1 MNFNFKIAFILSYC
15 QAKTYICTPN
25 LLKKMAKKE
34 KTKDELPKA
43 KFSKENFKK
52 SFRLFKY
59 LGKSKWLFT
68 LGMVFIAGTAA
79 VGLYFPVAAGKM
91 FGYLGNTG
99 MDTSAFSNMVTGTG
113 KELLILLVIQG
124 IVSFG
129 RVYTFSIVTEN
140 ILKGLRT
147 DTFNKLVQMPM
158 SFFSKNQVADLSSRV
173 ATDINVISEAFTISI
188 AEVIRQTIVGIG
200 GLCLL
205 VYFTSWD
212 VAKWFIV
219 IIPPITVVAI
229 LYGRK
234 IRGYSKALQDKIAE
248 SGIIVSEALT
258 GITSVKAFTN
268 EHIEISKYDK
278 VTSEIR
284 KFGIKYGVMRGA
296 FFAFIIMCVF
306 GAIFFILYKMLLL
319 INTGELTTENFGKF
333 MMLSLFVAGSLG
345 GLPEQLASIQRALGA
360 TDRVFEI
367 IDDRNEE
374 INLAFA
380 TNDNSKRVKGDL
392 EFKNIQFT
400 YPTRPDF
407 VVLKNISFNAKAG
420 ETIALV
426 GSSGSG
432 KSTLASLALRFY
444 EPNGGEYTIDG
455 KKSTDYEL
463 TELRDQMAIVPQ
475 DVLLFGGTI
484 KENIMYGKP
493 NATEA
498 EIIDAAKQANAYDF
512 IMSFPEKFETR
523 VGDRGIQLS
532 GGQRQRVAIARAV
545 LKNPSI
551 LILDE
556 ATSSL
561 DSESERLVQE
571 ALDKLMVGRT
581 SIVIAHRLSTI
592 RNADKIIVLQ
602 KGEVLETGTHQELI
616 TNETGL
622 YHKLSKLQF
631 ELN

>member
-1 MNFNFKIAFILSYC
+1 
-15 QAKTYICTPN
+15 
-25 LLKKMAKKE
+25 MAKATGVKH
-34 KTKDELPKA
+34 KSKDDIPKA
-43 KFSKENFKK
+43 KLSKENFKK

-59 LGKSKWLFT
+59 LGKSKWLFG
-68 LGMVFIAGTAA
+68 LGMFFVAGTAA
-79 VGLYFPVAAGKM
+79 VGLYFPIVAGKM
-91 FGYLGNTG
+91 FGYMGQLGMSTDLFKDSVSG
-99 MDTSAFSNMVTGTG
+99 TGT
-113 KELLILLVIQG
+113 ELLILLVIQG
-124 IVSFG
+124 LISFG

-158 SFFSKNQVADLSSRV
+158 SFFSKNQVADLSSRLS
-173 ATDINVISEAFTISI
+173 TDINVISEAFTVNIS
-188 AEVIRQTIVGIG
+188 EVIRQTIVGVG
-200 GLCLL
+200 GVILL
-205 VYFTSWD
+205 VYFTGWD
-212 VAKWFIV
+212 VAKWFLV
-219 IIPPITVVAI
+219 IIPPITVLAI

-234 IRGYSKALQDKIAE
+234 IRGYSKALQDKISE
-248 SGIIVSEALT
+248 SSVIVSEALT

-268 EHIEISKYDK
+268 EHLEIGRYDR

-296 FFAFIIMCVF
+296 FFAFIIMCIF
-306 GAIFFILYKMLLL
+306 GSIFFILYKMLLL
-319 INTGELTTENFGKF
+319 MKSGVLEPEEFGIF

-367 IDDRNEE
+367 IDDKNEE

-380 TNDNSKRVKGDL
+380 ANDTSKRVKGDL

-407 VVLKNISFNAKAG
+407 TVLHNISFRVKAG

-455 KKSTDYEL
+455 KKSTDYSL

-484 KENIMYGKP
+484 KENILYGKP

-498 EIIDAAKQANAYDF
+498 EIIGAAKQANAYDF
-512 IMSFPEKFETR
+512 IMSFPDKFETL

-602 KGEVLETGTHQELI
+602 KGEVLESGTHQELM
-616 TNETGL
+616 TNDAGL
-622 YHKLSKLQF
+622 YQKLSKLQF

>member
-1 MNFNFKIAFILSYC
+1 
-15 QAKTYICTPN
+15 
-25 LLKKMAKKE
+25 MAKKQKATE
-34 KTKDELPKA
+34 DLPKA
-43 KFSKENFKK
+43 KLSAQNFKK
-52 SFRLFKY
+52 SFRLFQY
-59 LGKSKWLFT
+59 LGNSKWIFVI
-68 LGMVFIAGTAA
+68 GMFFVLATAI
-79 VGLYFPVAAGKM
+79 VGLYFPIMAGKM
-91 FGYLGNTG
+91 FGYLGQTT
-99 MDTSAFSNMVTGTG
+99 MAPDIFKDTVSGTG
-113 KELLILLVIQG
+113 IELLILLIVQG

-140 ILKGLRT
+140 ILKGLRI
-147 DTFNKLVQMPM
+147 DTFKKLVRLPM
-158 SFFSKNQVADLSSRV
+158 SFFSKNQVADLSSRL
-173 ATDINVISEAFTISI
+173 ATDINVISEAFTVSI
-188 AEVIRQTIVGIG
+188 AEVIRQSIVGVG
-200 GLCLL
+200 GLILL
-205 VYFTSWD
+205 VTYTGWD
-212 VAKWFIV
+212 VAKWFLA
-219 IIPPITVVAI
+219 IIPPITFIAI
-229 LYGRK
+229 IYGRK
-234 IRGYSKALQDKIAE
+234 IRKYSKNFQDKISE
-248 SGIIVSEALT
+248 SSIIVSEALT

-268 EHIEISKYDK
+268 EQLEISKYDK
-278 VTSEIR
+278 VTTDIR
-284 KFGIKYGVMRGA
+284 KNGVVYGVMRGA

-306 GAIFFILYKMLLL
+306 GSIFFILYQMLLL
-319 INTGELTTENFGKF
+319 LNQIGPDGKPLLLPENFGIF
-333 MMLSLFVAGSLG
+333 MMLSLFVAASLG

-367 IDDRNEE
+367 IDETHEE
-374 INLAFA
+374 INLAHK
-380 TNDNSKRVKGDL
+380 NNLNQHRLEGNL

-407 VVLKNISFNAKAG
+407 QVLKNISFTAKAG

-444 EPNGGEYTIDG
+444 EPNSGQYIIDG
-455 KKSTDYEL
+455 KLSSDYEL

-484 KENIMYGKP
+484 RENILYGKP
-493 NATEA
+493 SATDN
-498 EIIDAAKQANAYDF
+498 EIIEAAKQANAYDF
-512 IMSFPEKFETR
+512 IMSFPDKFETM

-592 RNADKIIVLQ
+592 RNADKIVVLQ
-602 KGEVLETGTHQELI
+602 KGEVLESGTHQELI
-616 TNETGL
+616 TNENGL
-622 YHKLSKLQF
+622 YYKLSKMQY
-631 ELN
+631 ELS

>member
-1 MNFNFKIAFILSYC
+1 
-15 QAKTYICTPN
+15 
-25 LLKKMAKKE
+25 MAKATRVKH
-34 KTKDELPKA
+34 KDQDDIPKA
-43 KFSKENFKK
+43 KFSSANFKK

-59 LGKSKWLFT
+59 LGKSKWIFA
-68 LGMVFIAGTAA
+68 LGMVFVAGTAA

-91 FGYLGNTG
+91 FGYLGQTG
-99 MDTSAFSNMVTGTG
+99 MATVTFKNMVSGTG
-113 KELLILLVIQG
+113 IELFILLVVQG
-124 IVSFG
+124 MVSFG
-129 RVYTFSIVTEN
+129 RVFTFSIVTEN

-158 SFFSKNQVADLSSRV
+158 SFFSKNQVADLSSRLS
-173 ATDINVISEAFTISI
+173 TDINVISEAFTVNI
-188 AEVIRQTIVGIG
+188 AEVIRQTIVGVG

-212 VAKWFIV
+212 VAKWFII
-219 IIPPITVVAI
+219 IIPPITLVAI

-234 IRGYSKALQDKIAE
+234 IRKYSKALQDKISE
-248 SGIIVSEALT
+248 SSVIVSESLT

-268 EHIEISKYDK
+268 ENLEIGKYDK
-278 VTSEIR
+278 VTSDIR
-284 KFGIKYGVMRGA
+284 SFGIKYGVMRGS
-296 FFAFIIMCVF
+296 FFAFIIMCIF
-306 GAIFFILYKMLLL
+306 GSIFFILYKMLLL
-319 INTGELTTENFGKF
+319 INTGELSTENFGKF

-360 TDRVFEI
+360 TDRVFDI
-367 IDDRNEE
+367 IDDTHEE
-374 INLAFA
+374 INLAHK
-380 TNDNSKRVKGDL
+380 NNLNLSRVKGDI

-400 YPTRPDF
+400 YPTRADF
-407 VVLKNISFNAKAG
+407 QVLKNISFSAKAG
-420 ETIALV
+420 ETVALV

-432 KSTLASLALRFY
+432 KSTLASLVLRFY
-444 EPNGGEYTIDG
+444 EPNSGEYLIDG
-455 KKSTDYEL
+455 KKSSDYEL

-484 KENIMYGKP
+484 RENILYGKP
-493 NATEA
+493 NATPE
-498 EIIDAAKQANAYDF
+498 EVIEAAKQANAYDF
-512 IMSFPEKFETR
+512 IMSFPDKFETL

-561 DSESERLVQE
+561 DSESERLVQD

-592 RNADKIIVLQ
+592 RNADKIVVLQ
-602 KGEVLETGTHQELI
+602 KGEVIESGTHKELI
-616 TNETGL
+616 MNDLGL
-622 YHKLSKLQF
+622 YYKLSKIQY

>member
-1 MNFNFKIAFILSYC
+1 
-15 QAKTYICTPN
+15 
-25 LLKKMAKKE
+25 MAKATGVKH
-34 KTKDELPKA
+34 KAKDDIPKA
-43 KFSKENFKK
+43 KLSKENFKK

-59 LGKSKWLFT
+59 LGNSKWIFA
-68 LGMVFIAGTAA
+68 LGMVFVAGTAA
-79 VGLYFPVAAGKM
+79 VGLYFPIVAGKM
-91 FGYLGNTG
+91 FGYMGQLGMASDKFTSKVSGTG
-99 MDTSAFSNMVTGTG
+99 MD
-113 KELLILLVIQG
+113 LLILLVIQG
-124 IVSFG
+124 LVSFG

-158 SFFSKNQVADLSSRV
+158 SFFSKNQVADLSSRLS
-173 ATDINVISEAFTISI
+173 TDINVISEAFTVNI
-188 AEVIRQTIVGIG
+188 AEVIRQTIVGVG
-200 GLCLL
+200 GVILL
-205 VYFTSWD
+205 VYFTGWD
-212 VAKWFIV
+212 VAKWFLV

-234 IRGYSKALQDKIAE
+234 IRGYSKSLQDKISE
-248 SGIIVSEALT
+248 SSVIVSEALT

-268 EHIEISKYDK
+268 EQLEIGKYNK

-296 FFAFIIMCVF
+296 FFAFIIMCIF
-306 GAIFFILYKMLLL
+306 GSIFFILFKMLLL
-319 INTGELTTENFGKF
+319 MKSGILQPEEFGIF

-367 IDDRNEE
+367 IDDTNEQ
-374 INLAFA
+374 INLAHR
-380 TNDNSKRVKGDL
+380 NNLNLSRIKGDL

-407 VVLKNISFNAKAG
+407 VVLKDVSFTAKAG

-432 KSTLASLALRFY
+432 KSTLASMALRFY
-444 EPNGGEYTIDG
+444 EPNAGEYIIDG
-455 KKSTDYEL
+455 KKSTEYEL

-484 KENIMYGKP
+484 KENILYGKP
-493 NATEA
+493 NASEA
-498 EIIDAAKQANAYDF
+498 EVLDAAKQANAYDF
-512 IMSFPEKFETR
+512 IMSFPDKFETL

-592 RNADKIIVLQ
+592 RNADKIVVLQ
-602 KGEVLETGTHQELI
+602 KGEVVEMGTHQELM
-616 TNETGL
+616 TNNTGL
-622 YHKLSKLQF
+622 YQKLSKLQF

>member
-1 MNFNFKIAFILSYC
+1 
-15 QAKTYICTPN
+15 
-25 LLKKMAKKE
+25 MAKGKMVTH
-34 KTKDELPKA
+34 KSKDDIPKA
-43 KFSKENFKK
+43 KLSSENFKK

-59 LGKSKWLFT
+59 LGKSKWLFI
-68 LGMVFIAGTAA
+68 LGMFFIAGTAS

-99 MDTSAFSNMVTGTG
+99 MDTSAFSSMVTGTG
-113 KELLILLVIQG
+113 VELLILLVIQG
-124 IVSFG
+124 FVSFG

-173 ATDINVISEAFTISI
+173 ATDINVISEAFTINI
-188 AEVIRQTIVGIG
+188 AEVIRQTIVGVG
-200 GLCLL
+200 GIVLL

-229 LYGRK
+229 FYGRK
-234 IRGYSKALQDKIAE
+234 IRAYSKGLQDKISE
-248 SGIIVSEALT
+248 SSVIVSEALT

-268 EHIEISKYDK
+268 EQLEIGKYDR
-278 VTSEIR
+278 VTNDIR

-296 FFAFIIMCVF
+296 FFAFIILCVF
-306 GAIFFILYKMLLL
+306 GSIFFILYKMLLL

-367 IDDRNEE
+367 IDDTNEH
-374 INLAFA
+374 INLAHR
-380 TNDNSKRVKGDL
+380 NNLNLNRVKGEL

-400 YPTRPDF
+400 YPTRADF
-407 VVLKNISFNAKAG
+407 VVLKDISFSAKAG
-420 ETIALV
+420 ETVALV

-444 EPNGGEYTIDG
+444 EPNAGEYIIDG

-484 KENIMYGKP
+484 RENILYGKP

-498 EIIDAAKQANAYDF
+498 EVIEAAKQANAFDF
-512 IMSFPEKFETR
+512 VMSFPDKFETL

-571 ALDKLMVGRT
+571 ALDKLMLGRT

-592 RNADKIIVLQ
+592 RNADKIVVLQ
-602 KGEVLETGTHQELI
+602 KGEVVEMGTHNELI
-616 TNETGL
+616 KNENGL
-622 YHKLSKLQF
+622 YHKLSKLQY

>member
-1 MNFNFKIAFILSYC
+1 M
-15 QAKTYICTPN
+15 
-25 LLKKMAKKE
+25 
-34 KTKDELPKA
+34 
-43 KFSKENFKK
+43 
-52 SFRLFKY
+52 
-59 LGKSKWLFT
+59 
-68 LGMVFIAGTAA
+68 
-79 VGLYFPVAAGKM
+79 
-91 FGYLGNTG
+91 
-99 MDTSAFSNMVTGTG
+99 
-113 KELLILLVIQG
+113 
-124 IVSFG
+124 
-129 RVYTFSIVTEN
+129 
-140 ILKGLRT
+140 
-147 DTFNKLVQMPM
+147 
-158 SFFSKNQVADLSSRV
+158 ADLSSRLS
-173 ATDINVISEAFTISI
+173 TDINVISEAFTVNI
-188 AEVIRQTIVGIG
+188 AEVIRQTIVGVG
-200 GLCLL
+200 GVILL
-205 VYFTSWD
+205 VYFTGWD
-212 VAKWFIV
+212 VAKWFLV

-229 LYGRK
+229 LYGKK
-234 IRGYSKALQDKIAE
+234 IRGYSKALQDKISE
-248 SGIIVSEALT
+248 SSVIVSEALT

-268 EHIEISKYDK
+268 EHIEIGKYDS
-278 VTSEIR
+278 VTNDIR
-284 KFGIKYGVMRGA
+284 KFGIKYGIMRGA
-296 FFAFIIMCVF
+296 FFAFIIMCIF
-306 GAIFFILYKMLLL
+306 GSIFFILYKMLLL
-319 INTGELTTENFGKF
+319 MKSGVLEPEEFGIF

-374 INLAFA
+374 INLAFSS
-380 TNDNSKRVKGDL
+380 NNNSKRVKGDL

-407 VVLKNISFNAKAG
+407 EVLKNISFSAKAG

-432 KSTLASLALRFY
+432 KSTIASLALRFY
-444 EPNGGEYTIDG
+444 EPNGGEYIIDG
-455 KKSTDYEL
+455 KKSTEYEL

-484 KENIMYGKP
+484 KENILYGKP
-493 NATEA
+493 NATELEVIEA
-498 EIIDAAKQANAYDF
+498 SKQANAYDF
-512 IMSFPEKFETR
+512 IMSFPDKFETL

-592 RNADKIIVLQ
+592 RNADKIVVLQ
-602 KGEVLETGTHQELI
+602 KGEVLEIGNHQELI
-616 TNETGL
+616 SNEAGL
-622 YHKLSKLQF
+622 YHKLSRLQF

>member
-1 MNFNFKIAFILSYC
+1 
-15 QAKTYICTPN
+15 
-25 LLKKMAKKE
+25 MAKATSVKH
-34 KTKDELPKA
+34 KATDDIPKA
-43 KFSKENFKK
+43 KLSIENFKK
-52 SFRLFKY
+52 SFRLFQY
-59 LGKSKWLFT
+59 LGKSKWIFILGLFFV
-68 LGMVFIAGTAA
+68 LGTAI
-79 VGLYFPVAAGKM
+79 VGLYFPIMAGKM
-91 FGYLGNTG
+91 FGYLGQT
-99 MDTSAFSNMVTGTG
+99 NMTPSLFKNAVSGTG
-113 KELLILLVIQG
+113 LELLILLVIQG
-124 IVSFG
+124 LVSFG

-140 ILKGLRT
+140 ILKGIRT
-147 DTFNKLVQMPM
+147 ETFNKLIKMPM
-158 SFFSKNQVADLSSRV
+158 SFYSKNQVADLSSRIS
-173 ATDINVISEAFTISI
+173 TDINVISEAFTTSI
-188 AEVIRQTIVGIG
+188 TEVIRQTIVGVG
-200 GLCLL
+200 GLILL
-205 VYFTSWD
+205 VTYTGWD
-212 VAKWFIV
+212 VAKWFII
-219 IIPPITVVAI
+219 IIPPITAIAI

-234 IRGYSKALQDKIAE
+234 IRKYSKGFQDKISE
-248 SGIIVSEALT
+248 SNVVVSEALT

-268 EHIEISKYDK
+268 EALEINKFRRITTD
-278 VTSEIR
+278 IR
-284 KFGIKYGVMRGA
+284 SFGIKYGVMRGA

-306 GAIFFILYKMLLL
+306 GSIFFILYQMLLL
-319 INTGELTTENFGKF
+319 LNKPGGLTPENFGIF
-333 MMLSLFVAGSLG
+333 MMLALFVAASLG

-367 IDDRNEE
+367 IDGKNEE
-374 INLAFA
+374 INLAHI
-380 TNDNSKRVKGDL
+380 NNQNRSRVNGDL

-407 VVLKNISFNAKAG
+407 QVLKNVSFSAKAG

-444 EPNGGEYTIDG
+444 EPNSGQYTIDG
-455 KKSTDYEL
+455 KLSTDYEL

-484 KENIMYGKP
+484 RENILYGKP
-493 NATEA
+493 SASND
-498 EIIDAAKQANAYDF
+498 EIIEAAKQANAYDF
-512 IMSFPEKFETR
+512 IMSFPDQFETL

-571 ALDKLMVGRT
+571 ALDKLMIGRT

-592 RNADKIIVLQ
+592 RNADKIVVLQ

-616 TNETGL
+616 TNESGL
-622 YHKLSKLQF
+622 YYKLSKMQF
-631 ELN
+631 ELS

>member
-1 MNFNFKIAFILSYC
+1 MADATDVKH
-15 QAKTYICTPN
+15 K
-25 LLKKMAKKE
+25 LKDNM
-34 KTKDELPKA
+34 PKA
-43 KFSKENFKK
+43 KLSRANFKK

-59 LGKSKWLFT
+59 LGSSKWLFM
-68 LGMVFIAGTAA
+68 LGMLFIAGTAV

-99 MDTSAFSNMVTGTG
+99 MDSSAFSNMVSGTG
-113 KELLILLVIQG
+113 LELLVLLVIQG
-124 IVSFG
+124 LVSFG
-129 RVYTFSIVTEN
+129 RVYTFSVVTEN

-173 ATDINVISEAFTISI
+173 ATDINVISEAFTVNI
-188 AEVIRQTIVGIG
+188 AEVIRQTIVGVG
-200 GLCLL
+200 GLVLL

-234 IRGYSKALQDKIAE
+234 IRGYSKALQDKISE
-248 SGIIVSEALT
+248 SSIIVSEALT

-268 EHIEISKYDK
+268 EQLEIGKYDK

-284 KFGIKYGVMRGA
+284 TFGIKYGVMRGA

-319 INTGELTTENFGKF
+319 INTHELSTENFGKF
-333 MMLSLFVAGSLG
+333 MMLSIFVAGSLG

-367 IDDRNEE
+367 IDDKNEE
-374 INLAFA
+374 INL
-380 TNDNSKRVKGDL
+380 THRNNLNLNRVKGDL

-407 VVLKNISFNAKAG
+407 VVLKDVSFSVKAG
-420 ETIALV
+420 QTVALV
-426 GSSGSG
+426 GGSGSG
-432 KSTLASLALRFY
+432 KSTLASMTLRFY
-444 EPNGGEYTIDG
+444 EPNAGEYLIDG

-484 KENIMYGKP
+484 RENILYGKP
-493 NATEA
+493 NATDA
-498 EIIDAAKQANAYDF
+498 EVIEAAKQANAYDF
-512 IMSFPEKFETR
+512 IMSFPDQFETL

-592 RNADKIIVLQ
+592 RNADKIVVLQ
-602 KGEVLETGTHQELI
+602 KGEVVEMGTHQELM
-616 TNETGL
+616 THDTGL
-622 YHKLSKLQF
+622 YQKLSKMQY

>member
-1 MNFNFKIAFILSYC
+1 MIPCAVKTVHLHTNFHG
-15 QAKTYICTPN
+15 T
-25 LLKKMAKKE
+25 MAKGVKH
-34 KTKDELPKA
+34 KAKDDIPKA
-43 KFSKENFKK
+43 RLSKENFKK

-59 LGKSKWLFT
+59 LGKSKWIFA
-68 LGMVFIAGTAA
+68 LGMVFIGGTAA

-91 FGYLGNTG
+91 FGYLGQTSEATEKFKG
-99 MDTSAFSNMVTGTG
+99 MVSGTG
-113 KELLILLVIQG
+113 LELFVLLIIQG
-124 IVSFG
+124 LVSFG
-129 RVYTFSIVTEN
+129 RVFTFSIVTEN

-158 SFFSKNQVADLSSRV
+158 SFFSKNQVADLSSRLS
-173 ATDINVISEAFTISI
+173 TDINVISEAFTVNI
-188 AEVIRQTIVGIG
+188 AEVIRQSIVGVG

-234 IRGYSKALQDKIAE
+234 IRKYSKGLQDKIAE
-248 SGIIVSEALT
+248 SSIIVSEALT

-268 EHIEISKYDK
+268 ESLEIGKYDT
-278 VTSEIR
+278 VTTDIR
-284 KFGIKYGVMRGA
+284 KFGIKYGVMRGS
-296 FFAFIIMCVF
+296 FFAFIITCIF
-306 GAIFFILYKMLLL
+306 GSIFFILYKMLLL
-319 INTGELTTENFGKF
+319 INTGELSTENFGKF

-360 TDRVFEI
+360 TDRVFDI
-367 IDDRNEE
+367 IDDTHEE
-374 INLAFA
+374 IDLQHQQ
-380 TNDNSKRVKGDL
+380 TSQLERLKGDI
-392 EFKNIQFT
+392 EFKNIRFT

-407 VVLKNISFNAKAG
+407 TVLHDISFHAKPG
-420 ETIALV
+420 ETVALV

-432 KSTLASLALRFY
+432 KSTLASLTLRFY
-444 EPNGGEYTIDG
+444 EPDSGEYLIDG
-455 KKSTDYEL
+455 KKSSDYEL
-463 TELRDQMAIVPQ
+463 TQLREQMAIVPQ

-484 KENIMYGKP
+484 KENILYGKP
-493 NATEA
+493 NASEE
-498 EIIDAAKQANAYDF
+498 EIISAAKQANAYDF
-512 IMSFPEKFETR
+512 IMSFPDKFETR

-561 DSESERLVQE
+561 DSESERLVQD

-592 RNADKIIVLQ
+592 RNADKIVVLQ
-602 KGEVLETGTHQELI
+602 KGEVVETGTHKELI
-616 TNETGL
+616 TQDQGL
-622 YHKLSKLQF
+622 YYKLSKIQYELQ
-631 ELN
+631 

>member
-1 MNFNFKIAFILSYC
+1 
-15 QAKTYICTPN
+15 
-25 LLKKMAKKE
+25 MAKRRNGLSTDTE
-34 KTKDELPKA
+34 DVPKA
-43 KFSKENFKK
+43 KFSKANFKK
-52 SFRLFKY
+52 SFRLFRY
-59 LGKSKWLFT
+59 LGTSKWLFV
-68 LGMVFIAGTAA
+68 LGMLFIGGTAA

-91 FGYLGNTG
+91 FGYLGSTG
-99 MDTSAFSNMVTGTG
+99 MKAEEFGNIVSGTG
-113 KELLILLVIQG
+113 LELLILLVVQG
-124 IVSFG
+124 LVSFG

-140 ILKGLRT
+140 ILKGLRL
-147 DTFNKLVQMPM
+147 DTFSKLVQMPM
-158 SFFSKNQVADLSSRV
+158 TYFSRNQVADLSSRV
-173 ATDINVISEAFTISI
+173 ATDINVISEAFTVSI
-188 AEVIRQTIVGIG
+188 AEVIRQSIVGAG

-219 IIPPITVVAI
+219 IIPPITLIAI
-229 LYGRK
+229 IYGKK
-234 IRGYSKALQDKIAE
+234 IRGYSKALQDKISE
-248 SGIIVSEALT
+248 SSIIVSEALT

-268 EHIEISKYDK
+268 ERLEIDKYDR

-284 KFGIKYGVMRGA
+284 KFGVKYGIMRGA

-306 GAIFFILYKMLLL
+306 GSIFFILYKMLLM
-319 INTGELTTENFGKF
+319 INSGELTTENFGKF

-367 IDDRNEE
+367 IDSPNEQ
-374 INLAFA
+374 INLAHP
-380 TNDNSKRVKGDL
+380 NNLNLNRVKGDL
-392 EFKNIQFT
+392 EFRNIHFT

-407 VVLKNISFNAKAG
+407 PVLKNVSFDVNAG
-420 ETIALV
+420 QTVALV

-432 KSTLASLALRFY
+432 KSTLASIALRFY
-444 EPNGGEYTIDG
+444 EPNLGEYIIDG
-455 KKSTDYEL
+455 KKSTEYDL
-463 TELRDQMAIVPQ
+463 TEFRDQIAIVPQ

-484 KENIMYGKP
+484 KENILYGKP
-493 NATEA
+493 NATE
-498 EIIDAAKQANAYDF
+498 EEVMEAAKQANAYDF
-512 IMSFPEKFETR
+512 IMGFPDKFNTL

-571 ALDKLMVGRT
+571 ALDKLMIGRT

-592 RNADKIIVLQ
+592 RNADKIVVLH
-602 KGEVLETGTHQELI
+602 KGEVVEIGTHQELI
-616 TNETGL
+616 NNHSGL
-622 YHKLSKLQF
+622 YQKLNKLQI
-631 ELN
+631 EINV

>member
-1 MNFNFKIAFILSYC
+1 
-15 QAKTYICTPN
+15 
-25 LLKKMAKKE
+25 MAKKQKATE
-34 KTKDELPKA
+34 DLPKA
-43 KFSKENFKK
+43 KLSAQNFKK
-52 SFRLFKY
+52 SFRLFQY
-59 LGKSKWLFT
+59 LGNSKWIFVI
-68 LGMVFIAGTAA
+68 GMFFVLATAI
-79 VGLYFPVAAGKM
+79 VGLYFPIMAGKM
-91 FGYLGNTG
+91 FGYLGQTT
-99 MDTSAFSNMVTGTG
+99 MAPDIFKDTVSGTG
-113 KELLILLVIQG
+113 IELLILLIVQG

-140 ILKGLRT
+140 ILKGLRI
-147 DTFNKLVQMPM
+147 DTFKKLVRLPM
-158 SFFSKNQVADLSSRV
+158 SFFSKNQVADLSSRL
-173 ATDINVISEAFTISI
+173 ATDINVISEAFTVSI
-188 AEVIRQTIVGIG
+188 AEVIRQSIVGVG
-200 GLCLL
+200 GLILL
-205 VYFTSWD
+205 VTYTGWD
-212 VAKWFIV
+212 VAKWFLA
-219 IIPPITVVAI
+219 IIPPITFIAI
-229 LYGRK
+229 IYGRK
-234 IRGYSKALQDKIAE
+234 IRKYSKNFQDKISE
-248 SGIIVSEALT
+248 SSIIVSEALT

-268 EHIEISKYDK
+268 EQLEISKYDK
-278 VTSEIR
+278 VTTDIR
-284 KFGIKYGVMRGA
+284 KNGVVYGVMRGA

-306 GAIFFILYKMLLL
+306 GSIFFILYQMLLL
-319 INTGELTTENFGKF
+319 LNQIGPDGKPLLLPENFGIF
-333 MMLSLFVAGSLG
+333 MMLSLFVAASLG

-367 IDDRNEE
+367 IDETHEE
-374 INLAFA
+374 INLAHK
-380 TNDNSKRVKGDL
+380 NNLNQHRLEGDL

-407 VVLKNISFNAKAG
+407 QVLKNISFSAKAG

-444 EPNGGEYTIDG
+444 EPNSGQYIIDG
-455 KKSTDYEL
+455 KLSSDYEL

-484 KENIMYGKP
+484 RENILYGKP
-493 NATEA
+493 SATDN
-498 EIIDAAKQANAYDF
+498 EIIEAAKQANAYDF
-512 IMSFPEKFETR
+512 IMSFPDKFETM

-592 RNADKIIVLQ
+592 RNADKIVVLQ
-602 KGEVLETGTHQELI
+602 KGEVLESGTHQELI
-616 TNETGL
+616 TNENGL
-622 YHKLSKLQF
+622 YYKLSKMQY
-631 ELN
+631 ELS

>member
-1 MNFNFKIAFILSYC
+1 
-15 QAKTYICTPN
+15 
-25 LLKKMAKKE
+25 MAKKD
-34 KTKDELPKA
+34 KAKDEIPKA

-52 SFRLFKY
+52 SLRLFKY
-59 LGKSKWLFT
+59 LGKSKWIFV
-68 LGMVFIAGTAA
+68 LGMFFVVATAV
-79 VGLYFPVAAGKM
+79 VGLYFPIMAGKM
-91 FGYLGNTG
+91 FGYLGQT
-99 MDTSAFSNMVTGTG
+99 NMATNLFKDSVSGTG
-113 KELLILLVIQG
+113 FELFILLVVQG

-129 RVYTFSIVTEN
+129 RVYTFSVVTEN

-158 SFFSKNQVADLSSRV
+158 SFFSKNQVADLSSRLS
-173 ATDINVISEAFTISI
+173 TDINVISEAFTVNI
-188 AEVIRQTIVGIG
+188 AEIIRQTIVGLG
-200 GLCLL
+200 GLILL
-205 VYFTSWD
+205 VTFTGWQ
-212 VAKWFIV
+212 VAQWFIV
-219 IIPPITVVAI
+219 IIPPITVIAI
-229 LYGRK
+229 LYGRR
-234 IRGYSKALQDKIAE
+234 IRKYSKGLQDKISE
-248 SGIIVSEALT
+248 SSVIVSEALT
-258 GITSVKAFTN
+258 GITSVKAYTN
-268 EHIEISKYDK
+268 EMVEIKKYNT
-278 VTSEIR
+278 VTDEIR
-284 KFGIKYGVMRGA
+284 QFGIKYGVMRGA

-306 GAIFFILYKMLLL
+306 GSIFFILYKMLLL
-319 INTGELTTENFGKF
+319 INSGELSSENFGIF
-333 MMLSLFVAGSLG
+333 MMLSLFVAASLG

-360 TDRVFEI
+360 TDRVFDI
-367 IDDRNEE
+367 IDDTHET
-374 INLAFA
+374 INLAYK
-380 TNDNSKRVKGDL
+380 TNQNTNRVKGDI

-400 YPTRPDF
+400 YPTRKDF
-407 VVLKNISFNAKAG
+407 QVLKNISFSAKAG

-444 EPNGGEYTIDG
+444 EPNAGEYIIDG

-484 KENIMYGKP
+484 LENILYGKP
-493 NATEA
+493 NATE
-498 EIIDAAKQANAYDF
+498 EEVIDAAKQANAYDF

-592 RNADKIIVLQ
+592 KNADKIVVLQ
-602 KGEVLETGTHQELI
+602 KGEVVEIGKHHELI
-616 TNETGL
+616 VNEGGL
-622 YHKLSKLQF
+622 YQKLSKIQF

>member
-1 MNFNFKIAFILSYC
+1 
-15 QAKTYICTPN
+15 
-25 LLKKMAKKE
+25 MAKKE
-34 KTKDELPKA
+34 KAKEELPKA
-43 KFSKENFKK
+43 KFSKKNIKK
-52 SFRLFKY
+52 SLRLFKY
-59 LGKSKWLFT
+59 LGKTKGIFI
-68 LGMVFIAGTAA
+68 LGMFFVLATAI
-79 VGLYFPVAAGKM
+79 VGLYFPLMAGKM
-91 FGYLGNTG
+91 FGFFGQTG
-99 MDTSAFSNMVTGTG
+99 MTPEVFKDSVSGTG
-113 KELLILLVIQG
+113 MELLILLVVQG
-124 IVSFG
+124 FVSFG

-147 DTFNKLVQMPM
+147 ETFNKLVQMPM
-158 SFFSKNQVADLSSRV
+158 SFFSKNQVAELSSRLS
-173 ATDINVISEAFTISI
+173 TDINVISEAFTVNI
-188 AEVIRQTIVGIG
+188 AEVIRQTIVGGG
-200 GLCLL
+200 GLILL
-205 VYFTSWD
+205 VSYTGWD
-212 VAKWFIV
+212 VAKWFLA
-219 IIPPITVVAI
+219 IIPPITLVAI
-229 LYGRK
+229 VYGRK
-234 IRGYSKALQDKIAE
+234 IRKYSKGFQEKIAE
-248 SGIIVSEALT
+248 SSIIVSEALT

-268 EHIEISKYDK
+268 ENVEINKYGT
-278 VTSEIR
+278 VTDEIR
-284 KFGIKYGVMRGA
+284 KYGVKYGIMRGA
-296 FFAFIIMCVF
+296 FFAFIITCVF
-306 GAIFFILYKMLLL
+306 GSIFFILYQMLLL
-319 INTGELTTENFGKF
+319 KNSGKLSPENFGVF
-333 MMLSLFVAGSLG
+333 MMLSLFVAASLG

-360 TDRVFEI
+360 TDRVFDI
-367 IDDRNEE
+367 IDERNEE
-374 INLAFA
+374 INLAHR
-380 TNDNSKRVKGDL
+380 NNLNLRRVKGDL

-400 YPTRPDF
+400 YPTRKDYQ
-407 VVLKNISFNAKAG
+407 VLHNISFHAKAG

-444 EPNGGEYTIDG
+444 EPNEGEYIIDG
-455 KKSTDYEL
+455 KRSTDYEL

-484 KENIMYGKP
+484 RENILYGKP
-493 NATEA
+493 NATDE
-498 EIIDAAKQANAYDF
+498 EVIDAAKQANAYDF

-592 RNADKIIVLQ
+592 KNADKIVVLQ
-602 KGEVLETGTHQELI
+602 KGEVVEIGKHHELI
-616 TNETGL
+616 ANETGL
-622 YHKLSKLQF
+622 YHKLSKIQY

>member
-1 MNFNFKIAFILSYC
+1 MIPCAVKTVHLHTNFHG
-15 QAKTYICTPN
+15 T
-25 LLKKMAKKE
+25 MAKGVKH
-34 KTKDELPKA
+34 KAKDDIPKA
-43 KFSKENFKK
+43 RLSKENFKK

-59 LGKSKWLFT
+59 LGKSKWIFAV
-68 LGMVFIAGTAA
+68 GMVFIGGTAA

-91 FGYLGNTG
+91 FGYLGQTSEATEKFKG
-99 MDTSAFSNMVTGTG
+99 MVSGTG
-113 KELLILLVIQG
+113 LELFVLLIIQG
-124 IVSFG
+124 LVSFG
-129 RVYTFSIVTEN
+129 RVFTFSIVTEN

-158 SFFSKNQVADLSSRV
+158 SFFSKNQVADLSSRLS
-173 ATDINVISEAFTISI
+173 TDINVISEAFTVNI
-188 AEVIRQTIVGIG
+188 AEVIRQSIVGVG

-234 IRGYSKALQDKIAE
+234 IRKYSKGLQDKIAE
-248 SGIIVSEALT
+248 SSIIVSEALT

-268 EHIEISKYDK
+268 EGLEIGKYDT
-278 VTSEIR
+278 VTTDIR
-284 KFGIKYGVMRGA
+284 KFGIKYGVMRGS
-296 FFAFIIMCVF
+296 FFAFIITCIF
-306 GAIFFILYKMLLL
+306 GSIFFILYKMLLL
-319 INTGELTTENFGKF
+319 INTGELSTENFGKF

-360 TDRVFEI
+360 TDRVFDI
-367 IDDRNEE
+367 IDDKHEE
-374 INLAFA
+374 IDLHHQQ
-380 TNDNSKRVKGDL
+380 TSQLERLKGDI
-392 EFKNIQFT
+392 EFKNIRFT

-407 VVLKNISFNAKAG
+407 TVLHDISFHARPG
-420 ETIALV
+420 ETVALV

-432 KSTLASLALRFY
+432 KSTLASLTLRFY
-444 EPNGGEYTIDG
+444 EPDSGEYLIDG
-455 KKSTDYEL
+455 KKSSDYEL
-463 TELRDQMAIVPQ
+463 TQLREQMAIVPQ

-484 KENIMYGKP
+484 RENILYGKP
-493 NATEA
+493 NASEE
-498 EIIDAAKQANAYDF
+498 EIISAAKQANAYDF
-512 IMSFPEKFETR
+512 IMSFPDKFETR

-561 DSESERLVQE
+561 DSESERLVQD

-592 RNADKIIVLQ
+592 RNADKIVVLQ
-602 KGEVLETGTHQELI
+602 KGEVVETGTHKELI
-616 TNETGL
+616 TQDQGL
-622 YHKLSKLQF
+622 YYKLSKIQYELQ
-631 ELN
+631 

>member
-1 MNFNFKIAFILSYC
+1 
-15 QAKTYICTPN
+15 
-25 LLKKMAKKE
+25 MAKGVKH
-34 KTKDELPKA
+34 KAIDDIPKA
-43 KFSKENFKK
+43 KLSKANFKK

-59 LGKSKWLFT
+59 LGKSKWIFA
-68 LGMVFIAGTAA
+68 LGMVFVAGTAA
-79 VGLYFPVAAGKM
+79 VGLYFPIVAGKM
-91 FGYLGNTG
+91 FGYMGQLGMASDMFTSKVSGTG
-99 MDTSAFSNMVTGTG
+99 MD
-113 KELLILLVIQG
+113 LLILLVIQG
-124 IVSFG
+124 LVSFG

-158 SFFSKNQVADLSSRV
+158 SFFSKNQVADLSSRLS
-173 ATDINVISEAFTISI
+173 TDINVISEAFTVNI
-188 AEVIRQTIVGIG
+188 AEVIRQTIVGVG
-200 GLCLL
+200 GVILL
-205 VYFTSWD
+205 VYFTGWD
-212 VAKWFIV
+212 VAKWFLV
-219 IIPPITVVAI
+219 IIPPITVIAI

-234 IRGYSKALQDKIAE
+234 IRGYSKALQDKISE
-248 SGIIVSEALT
+248 SSVIVSEALT

-268 EHIEISKYDK
+268 EHLEIGKYNK

-296 FFAFIIMCVF
+296 FFAFIIMCIF
-306 GAIFFILYKMLLL
+306 GSIFFILFKMLLL
-319 INTGELTTENFGKF
+319 MKSGVLKPEEFGIF

-367 IDDRNEE
+367 IDDTNEE
-374 INLAFA
+374 INLGHR
-380 TNDNSKRVKGDL
+380 NNLNLNRVKGDL

-407 VVLKNISFNAKAG
+407 VVLKDVSFSAKAG

-432 KSTLASLALRFY
+432 KSTLASMALRFY
-444 EPNGGEYTIDG
+444 EPNMGEYLIDG

-484 KENIMYGKP
+484 KENILYGKP

-498 EIIDAAKQANAYDF
+498 EVLDAAKQANAYDF
-512 IMSFPEKFETR
+512 IMSFPGKFDTL

-592 RNADKIIVLQ
+592 RNADKIVVLQ
-602 KGEVLETGTHQELI
+602 KGEVVEMGTHQELM
-616 TNETGL
+616 TSTTGL
-622 YHKLSKLQF
+622 YQKLSKLQYD
-631 ELN
+631 LS

>member
-1 MNFNFKIAFILSYC
+1 
-15 QAKTYICTPN
+15 
-25 LLKKMAKKE
+25 MARSPSG
-34 KTKDELPKA
+34 TKHKSVDNIPKA
-43 KFSKENFKK
+43 KFSKDNFKK

-59 LGKSKWLFT
+59 LGKSKWVFT
-68 LGMVFIAGTAA
+68 LGMCFVAGTAA

-91 FGYLGNTG
+91 FGYLGQTNLATG
-99 MDTSAFSNMVTGTG
+99 AFKDMVSGTG
-113 KELLILLVIQG
+113 FELFILLVIQG
-124 IVSFG
+124 LVSFG

-158 SFFSKNQVADLSSRV
+158 NFFSKNQVADLSSRLS
-173 ATDINVISEAFTISI
+173 TDINVISEAFTVNI
-188 AEVIRQTIVGIG
+188 AEVIRQTIVGVG

-212 VAKWFIV
+212 VAKWFII
-219 IIPPITVVAI
+219 IIPPITLVAI

-248 SGIIVSEALT
+248 SSIIVSESLT

-268 EHIEISKYDK
+268 EALEIGKYDK
-278 VTSEIR
+278 VTSDIR
-284 KFGIKYGVMRGA
+284 KFGIKYGIMRGS
-296 FFAFIIMCVF
+296 FFAFIIMCIF
-306 GAIFFILYKMLLL
+306 GSIFFILYKMLLL

-360 TDRVFEI
+360 TDRVFDI
-367 IDDRNEE
+367 IDDTHEE
-374 INLAFA
+374 INLAHR
-380 TNDNSKRVKGDL
+380 NNLNLRRVKGDL
-392 EFKNIQFT
+392 EFKNIKFI

-407 VVLKNISFNAKAG
+407 VVLHNISFSAKAG
-420 ETIALV
+420 QTIALV

-444 EPNGGEYTIDG
+444 EPTNGEYIIDG

-484 KENIMYGKP
+484 RENILYGKP
-493 NATEA
+493 NATDA
-498 EIIDAAKQANAYDF
+498 EVIEAAKQANAYDF
-512 IMSFPEKFETR
+512 IMSFPDKFETL

-561 DSESERLVQE
+561 DSESERLVQD

-592 RNADKIIVLQ
+592 RKADKIVVLQ
-602 KGEVLETGTHQELI
+602 KGEVVEMGTHQELM
-616 TNETGL
+616 TNDAGL
-622 YHKLSKLQF
+622 YQKLSKLQL
-631 ELN
+631 ELS

>member
-1 MNFNFKIAFILSYC
+1 
-15 QAKTYICTPN
+15 
-25 LLKKMAKKE
+25 MAKATGVKH
-34 KTKDELPKA
+34 KATDDIPKA
-43 KFSKENFKK
+43 KLSIENFKK
-52 SFRLFKY
+52 SFRLFQY
-59 LGKSKWLFT
+59 LGKSKWIFILGLFFV
-68 LGMVFIAGTAA
+68 LGTAI
-79 VGLYFPVAAGKM
+79 VGLYFPIMAGKM
-91 FGYLGNTG
+91 FGYLGQT
-99 MDTSAFSNMVTGTG
+99 NMTPSLFKNAVSGTG
-113 KELLILLVIQG
+113 LELLILLVIQG
-124 IVSFG
+124 LVSFG

-140 ILKGLRT
+140 ILKGIRT
-147 DTFNKLVQMPM
+147 ETFNKLIKMPM
-158 SFFSKNQVADLSSRV
+158 SFYSKNQVADLSSRIS
-173 ATDINVISEAFTISI
+173 TDINVISEAFTTSI
-188 AEVIRQTIVGIG
+188 TEVIRQTIVGVG
-200 GLCLL
+200 GLILL
-205 VYFTSWD
+205 VTYTGWD
-212 VAKWFIV
+212 VAKWFII
-219 IIPPITVVAI
+219 IIPPITAIAI

-234 IRGYSKALQDKIAE
+234 IRKYSKGFQDKISE
-248 SGIIVSEALT
+248 SNVVVSEALT

-268 EHIEISKYDK
+268 EALEINKFNNITTD
-278 VTSEIR
+278 IR
-284 KFGIKYGVMRGA
+284 SFGIKYGVMRGA

-306 GAIFFILYKMLLL
+306 GSIFFILYQMLLL
-319 INTGELTTENFGKF
+319 LNKPGGLTPENFGIF
-333 MMLSLFVAGSLG
+333 MMLALFVAASLG

-367 IDDRNEE
+367 IDGKNEE
-374 INLAFA
+374 INLAHI
-380 TNDNSKRVKGDL
+380 NNQNRSRVKGDI

-407 VVLKNISFNAKAG
+407 QVLKNVSFSAKAG

-444 EPNGGEYTIDG
+444 EPNSGQYTIDG
-455 KKSTDYEL
+455 KLSSAYEL

-484 KENIMYGKP
+484 RENILYGKP
-493 NATEA
+493 SASND
-498 EIIDAAKQANAYDF
+498 EIIEAAKQANAYDF
-512 IMSFPEKFETR
+512 IMSFPDQFETL

-571 ALDKLMVGRT
+571 ALDKLMIGRT

-592 RNADKIIVLQ
+592 RNADKIVVLQ

-616 TNETGL
+616 TNENGL
-622 YHKLSKLQF
+622 YYKLSKMQF
-631 ELN
+631 ELS